1 MQINL
6 KVNNFAKIKLV
17 QRFNK
22 VTYYTLLLNED
33 EMSLFGQFT
42 VKHTSEN
49 KDKLNHIMAWIK
61 VIGNKI
67 GAREHYFRNEAETA
81 DASALPP
88 RGIDKEPTYVE
99 YNEITGKEENR
110 ENNLRLYC
118 LRANDHV
125 VFLFNGDIKTANK
138 AQDCDK
144 VRPHF
149 RRANKLT
156 EIIDQAFRDKEIK
169 WNAGQTDILFD
180 NDFELNW

>member
-88 RGIDKEPTYVE
+88 RGIDKEPT
-99 YNEITGKEENR
+99 N
-110 ENNLRLYC
+110 
-118 LRANDHV
+118 
-125 VFLFNGDIKTANK
+125 
-138 AQDCDK
+138 
-144 VRPHF
+144 
-149 RRANKLT
+149 
-156 EIIDQAFRDKEIK
+156 
-169 WNAGQTDILFD
+169 
-180 NDFELNW
+180 